1 MRIWPWSVI
10 ADLRREIDRQDATIY
25 QAAQDLKAGMD
36 SKRKANNQIEYLVRT
51 IRDIDEQIFKM
62 SQLGSWDQMRPHFTH
77 LNEGMIT
84 RKRTESD
91 RISETLQPELIK
103 AYSAQTNSDLPALR
117 GPDAL

>member
-36 SKRKANNQIEYLVRT
+36 SKRKAQNQIEYLVRT

-62 SQLGSWDQMRPHFTH
+62 SQLGSWDQMRPHFAH
-77 LNEGMIT
+77 LAEGMT
-84 RKRTESD
+84 FRKRTESD
-91 RISETLQPELIK
+91 RINDLLRPELVK
-103 AYSAQTNSDLPALR
+103 AYNDQTNSDIPVLR
-117 GPDAL
+117 GPD